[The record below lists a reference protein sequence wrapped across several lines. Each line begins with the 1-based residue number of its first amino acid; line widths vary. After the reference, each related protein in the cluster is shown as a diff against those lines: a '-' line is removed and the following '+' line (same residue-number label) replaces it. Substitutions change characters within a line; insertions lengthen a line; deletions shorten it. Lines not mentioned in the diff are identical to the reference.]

1 MSVSEMARLPV
12 NAPSI
17 NGLMPRELWLAP
29 HEARSRCLATVA
41 IKVSLAASR
50 LVLCITIA

>member
-1 MSVSEMARLPV
+1 MARLPV